1 MKHLPPPRRDNA
13 RKHPRN
19 PAQQV
24 AAEAALGGLVRRH
37 VTLHFGF
44 SDSPTGGLLDQQMLV
59 AIVSFFKNLC
69 GYAYECKAGTYAQN
83 ISHVIDSRQ
92 RIPDGDMNN
101 RVRRHEFTGSH
112 FSVVRPA
119 GLQGVGERKWKRA
132 RTSIRRR
139 LR

>member
-59 AIVSFFKNLC
+59 AIVSLFSK
-69 GYAYECKAGTYAQN
+69 
-83 ISHVIDSRQ
+83 ISAATLTNAKPAPTLKIFLTSLT
-92 RIPDGDMNN
+92 
-101 RVRRHEFTGSH
+101 RVNAFQT
-112 FSVVRPA
+112 V
-119 GLQGVGERKWKRA
+119 
-132 RTSIRRR
+132 T
-139 LR
+139 